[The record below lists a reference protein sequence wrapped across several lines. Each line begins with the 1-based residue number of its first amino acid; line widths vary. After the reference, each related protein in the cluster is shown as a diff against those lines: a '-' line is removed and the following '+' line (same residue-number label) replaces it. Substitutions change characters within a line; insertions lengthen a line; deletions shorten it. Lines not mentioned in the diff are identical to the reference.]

1 MKERKRGETAL
12 ALFFLAFFLV
22 MTIIS
27 LTYGPKTR
35 RLPLIIGIP
44 GLVLAVVEVFK
55 GIRGPLSPSRPSG
68 TEGQKGDAIGLS
80 LSDEQKRV
88 LGMIG
93 WVFVLV
99 GMIWVF
105 GFLVTIPLYTLVFM
119 KVRRE
124 SWLAS
129 LLFAVI
135 GFAVLY
141 LLFIVALNIELY
153 PGLVFEG

>member
-35 RLPLIIGIP
+35 RLPLLIGIP
-44 GLVLAVVEVFK
+44 GLVLAAVEVFR
-55 GIRGPLSPSRPSG
+55 GIQGFLPASKPSASG
-68 TEGQKGDAIGLS
+68 AQKGGTRGLS
-80 LSDEQKRV
+80 LPDEQKRV

-105 GFLVTIPLYTLVFM
+105 GFLVTISQ
-119 KVRRE
+119 E
-124 SWLAS
+124 C
-129 LLFAVI
+129 
-135 GFAVLY
+135 
-141 LLFIVALNIELY
+141 IVARVVGGGY
-153 PGLVFEG
+153 PCWAAVDVGYLDFVY